1 MDMNWVNKII
11 KSVFTKLL
19 VVILLTGFCINLAV
33 TGFFFAYRKMAVL
46 SYDRVF
52 MQYVNYLI
60 ADLGTPPR
68 LDRARE
74 ISHRSSL
81 SIRYQSPELSWSTS
95 DDPVPES
102 LTTFH
107 FWHNR
112 PNIRAGTYRGRHIF
126 MVTRGDGRFTFELTR
141 NFLHDSRLKWL
152 VAILGILLTFVLLI
166 AYLSIRWILKPVKWL
181 KDGVQQVS
189 RGNLEH
195 QITLKRSDE
204 LRDLA
209 AAFNTMTVRIRDM
222 LHAKE
227 QLLLDVSHEL
237 RSPVTRMKVALEM
250 MPESSLKD
258 QIREDLAEMEIMVAE
273 ILETARSRK
282 TADAI
287 KIEPLKIGQLIQKVV
302 AEYSNQPPG
311 IQSVEIP
318 QTVGLRGDPEK
329 IKTVLRN
336 ILDNAFK
343 YSTSSS
349 KPISISMKH
358 QAPDVII
365 QIQDNGIGI
374 PADVLPYI
382 FEPFYRVD
390 KSRSRR
396 TGGYGLGLSICKT
409 IMSAHHGKIQIDS
422 TPHIGTVVSLFFPVS

>member
-1 MDMNWVNKII
+1 MNWVNKII

-19 VVILLTGFCINLAV
+19 VVIVITGFCINLAL

-46 SYDRVF
+46 SYERVF

-60 ADLGTPPR
+60 ADLGIPPR

-74 ISHRSSL
+74 ISNRSSL

-102 LTTFH
+102 LARFH
-107 FWHNR
+107 IWHNS
-112 PNIRAGTYRGRHIF
+112 PNIRAGTYRGRHII

-141 NFLHDSRLKWL
+141 KSFHDSRLKWL
-152 VAILGILLTFVLLI
+152 VAMLGTLLTFVLLI

-195 QITLKRSDE
+195 QISLKRSDE

-258 QIREDLAEMEIMVAE
+258 QIREDLAEMEIMVSE
-273 ILETARSRK
+273 ILEMARERK
-282 TADAI
+282 TAEAI
-287 KIEPLKIGQLIQKVV
+287 KIGPIKIGQLIQKVA

-311 IQSVEIP
+311 IQLLDIP

-336 ILDNAFK
+336 ILNNAFK
-343 YSTSSS
+343 Y
-349 KPISISMKH
+349 
-358 QAPDVII
+358 
-365 QIQDNGIGI
+365 
-374 PADVLPYI
+374 L
-382 FEPFYRVD
+382 FRYRTTA
-390 KSRSRR
+390 S
-396 TGGYGLGLSICKT
+396 
-409 IMSAHHGKIQIDS
+409 
-422 TPHIGTVVSLFFPVS
+422 VSLPMYCLIFLNHFTGWINRVHVEPVVTAWD

>member
-1 MDMNWVNKII
+1 
-11 KSVFTKLL
+11 
-19 VVILLTGFCINLAV
+19 
-33 TGFFFAYRKMAVL
+33 
-46 SYDRVF
+46 
-52 MQYVNYLI
+52 
-60 ADLGTPPR
+60 
-68 LDRARE
+68 
-74 ISHRSSL
+74 
-81 SIRYQSPELSWSTS
+81 
-95 DDPVPES
+95 
-102 LTTFH
+102 
-107 FWHNR
+107 
-112 PNIRAGTYRGRHIF
+112 
-126 MVTRGDGRFTFELTR
+126 
-141 NFLHDSRLKWL
+141 
-152 VAILGILLTFVLLI
+152 
-166 AYLSIRWILKPVKWL
+166 
-181 KDGVQQVS
+181 
-189 RGNLEH
+189 
-195 QITLKRSDE
+195 
-204 LRDLA
+204 
-209 AAFNTMTVRIRDM
+209 MTVRIRDM

-282 TADAI
+282 PADAI
-287 KIEPLKIGQLIQKVV
+287 KMQPIKIGQLIQKVA
-302 AEYSNQPPG
+302 AEYSDQPSG
-311 IQSVEIP
+311 IQLVDIP

-343 YSTSSS
+343 YSNSSS
-349 KPISISMKH
+349 KPVSISMKH

>member
-1 MDMNWVNKII
+1 MNWMNKII

-19 VVILLTGFCINLAV
+19 VVIIFTGFCVNLAV

-46 SYDRVF
+46 SYDQVF
-52 MQYVNYLI
+52 MQYVDYLI
-60 ADLGTPPR
+60 ADLGVPPR

-81 SIRYQSPELSWSTS
+81 IIRYHSPEQSWSTS
-95 DDPVPES
+95 ADPGPEN
-102 LTTFH
+102 LERYH
-107 FWHNR
+107 FWHTS
-112 PNIRAGTYRGRHIF
+112 PDVRAGFHRGRHI
-126 MVTRGDGRFTFELTR
+126 VLVNQGAGRLMFELTR
-141 NFLHDSRLKWL
+141 NFRHDSRLKWPIVL
-152 VAILGILLTFVLLI
+152 LSALLTFILLI

-181 KDGVQQVS
+181 KDGVHQVS
-189 RGNLEH
+189 RGNLDH
-195 QITLKRSDE
+195 QIALRRSDE

-222 LHAKE
+222 LHARE

-250 MPESSLKD
+250 MPDSSLKD
-258 QIREDLAEMEIMVAE
+258 RVKEDLAEMETMVTE

-282 TADAI
+282 TADDIHLEAI
-287 KIEPLKIGQLIQKVV
+287 DIGQLVQKVA
-302 AEYSNQPPG
+302 AEYAHQPPG
-311 IQSVEIP
+311 IQLVNIP
-318 QTVGLRGDPEK
+318 PTAGLRADPEK

-343 YSTSSS
+343 YSNTSSN
-349 KPISISMKH
+349 PINITIKH
-358 QAPDVII
+358 RASGFIVK
-365 QIQDNGIGI
+365 IQDSGIGI
-374 PADVLPYI
+374 PVDVLPYI

-409 IMSAHHGKIQIDS
+409 IMTAHKGKIQIES
-422 TPHIGTVVSLFFPVS
+422 TPLIGTTVTLFFPAT

>member
-1 MDMNWVNKII
+1 MAMNWANKIL

-19 VVILLTGFCINLAV
+19 VVIVLTGFCINLAV

-68 LDRARE
+68 LDRARDL
-74 ISHRSSL
+74 SHRSSL
-81 SIRYQSPELSWSTS
+81 SIRYQSPALSWSTS

-102 LTTFH
+102 LAKFH
-107 FWHNR
+107 FWHTS
-112 PNIRAGTYRGRHIF
+112 PNIRAGIYRGRHII
-126 MVTRGDGRFTFELTR
+126 MVTRGNGRFTFELNR

-152 VAILGILLTFVLLI
+152 VAILGTLLTFVLLI
-166 AYLSIRWILKPVKWL
+166 AYLSIRWILKPIKWL

-195 QITLKRSDE
+195 QISLRRSDE

-209 AAFNTMTVRIRDM
+209 AAFNTMTVRVRDM

-250 MPESSLKD
+250 VPESSLKD
-258 QIREDLAEMEIMVAE
+258 QIREDLAEMETMVAE
-273 ILETARSRK
+273 ILEAARSRK
-282 TADAI
+282 TADTI
-287 KIEPLKIGQLIQKVV
+287 KIESINIGPLIQKVA
-302 AEYSNQPPG
+302 AEYTNQPPG
-311 IQSVEIP
+311 IELDDISP
-318 QTVGLRGDPEK
+318 TVQLRGDPEK

-343 YSTSSS
+343 YSNSRG
-349 KPISISMKH
+349 KPICISMKH
-358 QAPDVII
+358 QAPEVII
-365 QIQDNGIGI
+365 QVHDNGIGI

-390 KSRSRR
+390 KSRSRQ

-409 IMSAHHGKIQIDS
+409 IMSAHRGKIQIES
-422 TPHIGTVVSLFFPVS
+422 TPHVGTVVSLLFPVS

>member
-1 MDMNWVNKII
+1 
-11 KSVFTKLL
+11 
-19 VVILLTGFCINLAV
+19 
-33 TGFFFAYRKMAVL
+33 
-46 SYDRVF
+46 
-52 MQYVNYLI
+52 
-60 ADLGTPPR
+60 
-68 LDRARE
+68 
-74 ISHRSSL
+74 
-81 SIRYQSPELSWSTS
+81 
-95 DDPVPES
+95 VPES
-102 LTTFH
+102 LARFH
-107 FWHNR
+107 FWHSS
-112 PNIRAGTYRGRHIF
+112 PNIRAGTYRGRHII

-141 NFLHDSRLKWL
+141 NSLHDSRLKWL
-152 VAILGILLTFVLLI
+152 VAILGTLLTLVLLI

-195 QITLKRSDE
+195 QIPLKRSDE
-204 LRDLA
+204 LKDLA

-222 LHAKE
+222 
-227 QLLLDVSHEL
+227 LDVSHEL

-250 MPESSLKD
+250 IPDNSLKD
-258 QIREDLAEMEIMVAE
+258 QIREDLVEMEIMVAE

-282 TADAI
+282 TGDAI
-287 KIEPLKIGQLIQKVV
+287 KLQPIKIGQLIQKVA

-311 IQSVEIP
+311 IQLVDIP

-343 YSTSSS
+343 YSNSGS
-349 KPISISMKH
+349 KPVSISMKH
-358 QAPDVII
+358 QVPDVII

-396 TGGYGLGLSICKT
+396 TGGYGLGLSICKS
-409 IMSAHHGKIQIDS
+409 IMSAHHGGIQIDS
-422 TPHIGTVVSLFFPVS
+422 TPHIGTVVSLFFPAL

>member
-1 MDMNWVNKII
+1 MNWVNKII

-19 VVILLTGFCINLAV
+19 VVIVLTGFCINLAV
-33 TGFFFAYRKMAVL
+33 IGFFFAYRKMAVL

-60 ADLGTPPR
+60 ADLGSPPR
-68 LDRARE
+68 LDRARA

-81 SIRYQSPELSWSTS
+81 SIHYQSPELSWSTS

-102 LTTFH
+102 LAKFH
-107 FWHNR
+107 FWHSS
-112 PNIRAGTYRGRHIF
+112 PNIRAGTYRGRHII

-141 NFLHDSRLKWL
+141 NSLHDSRLKWF
-152 VAILGILLTFVLLI
+152 VAILGTLLTFVLLI
-166 AYLSIRWILKPVKWL
+166 AYLSIRWILKPVKLL

-195 QITLKRSDE
+195 QIPLKRSDE

-258 QIREDLAEMEIMVAE
+258 QIREDLAEMEIMVTE

-282 TADAI
+282 TADTV
-287 KIEPLKIGQLIQKVV
+287 KIEPINIGLLIQRVA

-311 IQSVEIP
+311 IQLVDIS
-318 QTVGLRGDPEK
+318 QTGDLSGDPEK

-343 YSTSSS
+343 YSSSSS
-349 KPISISMKH
+349 KSISISMKH
-358 QAPDVII
+358 QAPEVII
-365 QIQDNGIGI
+365 QIQDNGIGV

-396 TGGYGLGLSICKT
+396 TGGYGLGLSICKN
-409 IMSAHHGKIQIDS
+409 IMSAHHGKIRIDS
-422 TPHIGTVVSLFFPVS
+422 TPHIGTLVSLFFPVS